1 MKKVL
6 TVKELITFL
15 LEFNMDAYVKV
26 NANGQPTAFDI
37 CWSDE
42 KGIYYTDT
50 NLNTRKTANEVY
62 FDVTQEENV

>member
-6 TVKELITFL
+6 TVKELITLL

-26 NANGQPTAFDI
+26 NANCQPTAFDI
-37 CWSDE
+37 CWSSE
-42 KGIYYTDT
+42 TDM